1 MANMSVNN
9 GRFVWYEQL
18 AKDPKKAV
26 DFYTNVIG
34 WTTQPFKEGEDYVM
48 WVGEQGPLG
57 GVMKLPDEAAKMG
70 MPPHWMAHVQVENV
84 DAMASQVK
92 KFGGQVYK
100 EPTDIPT
107 VGRFAVI
114 GDPQGASL
122 SIFTPSEPMTLHDSS
137 KAGEFCW
144 NELLTSD
151 QAAAFDFYSK
161 IFGWKIIQDM
171 DMGPMG
177 TYRVFGI
184 GDKQMGGMM
193 TIPKGQR
200 TPPMWLYYT
209 EIPDLDSA
217 LARATKNGAKVMN
230 GPTEVP
236 GGGRIVQLMDP
247 QGAAFALHQAPK
259 KAA

>member
-1 MANMSVNN
+1 MADVTVNN

-26 DFYTNVIG
+26 DFYTNVVG
-34 WTTQPFKEGEDYVM
+34 WKTQPFEHGEDYVM

-57 GVMKLPDEAAKMG
+57 GVMKLPEEAAKMG
-70 MPPHWMAHVQVENV
+70 TPPHWMAHVQVENV
-84 DAMASQVK
+84 DATASQVK
-92 KFGGQVYK
+92 KLGGKVYK
-100 EPTDIPT
+100 EPADIPS
-107 VGRFAVI
+107 VGRFAII
-114 GDPQGASL
+114 GDPQGAVL
-122 SIFTPSEPMTLHDSS
+122 SIFRPSGPMNLHDSS

-151 QAAAFDFYSK
+151 SAAAFDFYSK
-161 IFGWKIIQDM
+161 IFGWKVVQEM

-184 GDKQMGGMM
+184 GDKQLGGMM
-193 TIPKGQR
+193 TIPKGQP
-200 TPPMWLYYT
+200 TPPMWLYYA
-209 EIPDLDSA
+209 EIPDLDAAVS
-217 LARATKNGAKVMN
+217 RATKNGARVMN
-230 GPTEVP
+230 GPMDVP
-236 GGGRIVQLMDP
+236 GGGRIAQLTDP